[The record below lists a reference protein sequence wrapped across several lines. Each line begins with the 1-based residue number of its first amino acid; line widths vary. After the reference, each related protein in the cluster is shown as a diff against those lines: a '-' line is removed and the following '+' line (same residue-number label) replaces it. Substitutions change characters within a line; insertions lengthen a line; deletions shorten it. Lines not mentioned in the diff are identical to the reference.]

1 MLDLNLGVNNMTT
14 TRKKVKVMGVET
26 YINQAT
32 GEIKEMSVIN
42 IEERDANFHKLWLG
56 HIISALDMIGNQKI
70 KVLNFVMDNLD
81 KENKLVMTQRKMAEK
96 SKISIATI
104 SETMKALQDADFL
117 VKINSGAYQVN
128 PNVMFKGGKSARLNV
143 LLQYQNFTKEAAAT
157 TNTQQPQGE
166 NLAALEEEG
175 QQTIFDA
182 QEANLEATAT
192 SQPEPKPEPEPV
204 KVEVKKEACK
214 ICGTV
219 LVEQTRR
226 DDGKKFMGCPNWKQ
240 HRVTKAK

>member
-157 TNTQQPQGE
+157 TSPQKSLE
-166 NLAALEEEG
+166 EQLEEEG

-182 QEANLEATAT
+182 HKSNTEVTAT
-192 SQPEPKPEPEPV
+192 SEPEPEPEPEPV
-204 KVEVKKEACK
+204 KVEVKKECCR

-219 LVEQTRR
+219 LVERSR
-226 DDGKKFMGCPNWKQ
+226 HDNGEKFLGCPNYKQ
-240 HRVTKAK
+240 HRIAKAK